1 MKDYTTP
8 YVCPTC
14 KMRTVQPSRTADAG
28 TVYCTLI
35 AKHKD
40 KKNRIMKREN
50 SSDRRAVDTS

>member
-1 MKDYTTP
+1 MKYYSTK
-8 YVCPTC
+8 YYCPTC

-40 KKNRIMKREN
+40 NKNRIMKREN

>member
-1 MKDYTTP
+1 MKVHSTKY
-8 YVCPTC
+8 YCPTC

-40 KKNRIMKREN
+40 NKNRIMKKVTN
-50 SSDRRAVDTS
+50 DGLVDPRQG

>member
-1 MKDYTTP
+1 MKYYSTK
-8 YVCPTC
+8 YYCPTC